1 MKLPKTLFVVLALA
15 ALIIAC
21 TFTTTRTNR
30 DEDRDAAEK
39 VTNKLFEDLKNKNY
53 DAAYSLFSD
62 SVWVNTPKEKL
73 KELFVYSDNKL
84 GAMQKDSLADWKSR
98 IVGGTTNSADY
109 QLIYKNHYEKGTAEV
124 NIVLTGE
131 KGKIKILGYHINSEQ
146 FLAK

>member
-1 MKLPKTLFVVLALA
+1 MRTPKTLFGALALIT
-15 ALIIAC
+15 IIAAC

-39 VTNKLFEDLKNKNY
+39 VTNKLFEDLKSKNY

-84 GAMQKDSLADWKSR
+84 GVMQNDSLADWKSR
-98 IVGGTTNSADY
+98 IISGTTNSADY

-124 NIVLTGE
+124 NIVLTQE
-131 KGKIKILGYHINSEQ
+131 KGKIKILGYHINSDQ